1 MTADIP
7 IGPFLTPH
15 LRRAV
20 VIGPGVLA
28 VGAAVLTS
36 GGPFPLLVLGRLL
49 IGVGHA
55 VGMVAGLTA
64 ILHYRTGPSLA
75 SALNAYEFSAMIGIL
90 CGTVLIG
97 VLPSGLA
104 WNWAL
109 LATCAPQLI
118 GLLAL
123 PALLRTLPR
132 YPSAGPRP
140 LFARQAAAGPDA
152 RVTSITPA
160 AGLAFVAGGSIAVAY
175 STVEQF
181 SIPLRGSR
189 EFGLERAG
197 VARLLLVMQIFDIAA
212 LLPLG
217 VLADRRGARGR
228 LGGGARRDEPPLP
241 RARKETIMNYADY
254 HHLTFDRKPH
264 GVLLITI
271 NRPEVM
277 NATNA
282 RLHWELTQVWLTV
295 DADPEVRVALVT
307 GAGKAFSAGGDLSLV
322 EEMAGNPAAAARTM
336 REASDLV
343 YNMINLDKPVVS
355 AINGAAVGAGLV
367 VALLADVSII
377 AETARLTDGHTRLGV
392 AAGDHAAI
400 VWPLLCGMAKA
411 KYYLLTADFLDGRE
425 AERIGLVSL
434 CVPAAEVLPRALD
447 IAGKLAQGSQLSIR
461 WTKRALNNW
470 LRQAGP
476 IFDQSLALEMLT
488 FMHPDVREGARALR
502 EKRAPAFPSAR

>member
-1 MTADIP
+1 MD
-7 IGPFLTPH
+7 
-15 LRRAV
+15 
-20 VIGPGVLA
+20 
-28 VGAAVLTS
+28 
-36 GGPFPLLVLGRLL
+36 
-49 IGVGHA
+49 
-55 VGMVAGLTA
+55 
-64 ILHYRTGPSLA
+64 
-75 SALNAYEFSAMIGIL
+75 
-90 CGTVLIG
+90 
-97 VLPSGLA
+97 
-104 WNWAL
+104 
-109 LATCAPQLI
+109 
-118 GLLAL
+118 
-123 PALLRTLPR
+123 
-132 YPSAGPRP
+132 
-140 LFARQAAAGPDA
+140 
-152 RVTSITPA
+152 
-160 AGLAFVAGGSIAVAY
+160 
-175 STVEQF
+175 
-181 SIPLRGSR
+181 
-189 EFGLERAG
+189 
-197 VARLLLVMQIFDIAA
+197 
-212 LLPLG
+212 
-217 VLADRRGARGR
+217 
-228 LGGGARRDEPPLP
+228 
-241 RARKETIMNYADY
+241 YADY
-254 HHLTFDRKPH
+254 QHLTFERKPH

-322 EEMAGNPAAAARTM
+322 EEMAGNPDAAARTL

-367 VALLADVSII
+367 VALLADVSIV

-400 VWPLLCGMAKA
+400 IWPLLCGMAKA

-434 CVPAAEVLPRALD
+434 CVPAAEVLPKAMEVADR
-447 IAGKLAQGSQLSIR
+447 LAQGSQVSIR

-502 EKRAPAFPSAR
+502 EKRAPVFPSAR